1 MPLFI
6 YSIAFSVSMNISSI
20 IFENTLQEPPIKMPF
35 GLRTRVGM
43 PQMPDCQHSD
53 VNCAEMAELVKI
65 PFGLWV
71 QVGPTKHVLDAAE
84 IPYTK
89 G

>member
-1 MPLFI
+1 MVRR
-6 YSIAFSVSMNISSI
+6 SVSLSV
-20 IFENTLQEPPIKMPF
+20 TLMSPAKTAKPIKMPF

-53 VNCAEMAELVKI
+53 VNSAEMAELVKI